1 MEIII
6 DTSSLLF
13 SVKNKCDIILKV
25 SQQFNNAQIAI
36 SDGILRE
43 LKGLSSGNSNLSIIA
58 KTTMEILK
66 NKKVK
71 VYNNN
76 EYVDQWIYNHA
87 LENKTQGIGQV
98 IVTNDTEIYNRIKSE
113 KITVKKST
121 IKCLLK

>member
-71 VYNNN
+71 VYKNN
-76 EYVDQWIYNHA
+76 EFVDDWILKKALYNDKSKVDQLI
-87 LENKTQGIGQV
+87 I
-98 IVTNDTEIYNRIKSE
+98 TNDTLLYKKLKSNNIK
-113 KITVKKST
+113 VKKVN
-121 IKCLLK
+121 IKCFLK

>member
-1 MEIII
+1 MEVII
-6 DTSSLLF
+6 DTSSLVF
-13 SVKNKCDIILKV
+13 SARNKCDIISRINSEIPNAEICV
-25 SQQFNNAQIAI
+25 SKGVI
-36 SDGILRE
+36 RE
-43 LKGLSSGNSNLSIIA
+43 LEGISKGNGGNSIA
-58 KTTMEILK
+58 ARTAIEILK

-121 IKCLLK
+121 IKCFLK

>member
-76 EYVDQWIYNHA
+76 EYVDQWIYKHA
-87 LENKTQGIGQV
+87 IENKIKGISQL
-98 IVTNDTEIYNRIKSE
+98 IITNDTEVYKKIKSE
-113 KITVKKST
+113 KIAVKKAT
-121 IKCLLK
+121 IKCFLK